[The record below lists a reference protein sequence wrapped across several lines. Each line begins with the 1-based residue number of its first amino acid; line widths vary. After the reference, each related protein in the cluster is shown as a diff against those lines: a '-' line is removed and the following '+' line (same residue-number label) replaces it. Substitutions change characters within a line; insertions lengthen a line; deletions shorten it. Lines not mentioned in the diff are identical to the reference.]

1 MKKIDFMIDEFMFY
15 CDSKNLS
22 KKTMMSYE
30 QTLRLFSKYLEE
42 EIDIIDIT
50 KVTEKVIREYINY
63 IKERGKYTVVIDHKT
78 LKTNTPKIRKDYGKK
93 VSVTTI
99 NNYIRN
105 IKVFF
110 NY

>member
-1 MKKIDFMIDEFMFY
+1 MIY

-30 QTLRLFSKYLEE
+30 QTLRLFFIYLQEE
-42 EIDIIDIT
+42 KQVADMN
-50 KVTEKVIREYINY
+50 KVTETLIREYINY
-63 IKERGKYTVVIDHKT
+63 IKERGKYTVVSDKRT
-78 LKTNTPKIRKDYGKK
+78 LESNKPEVRVDYGKK

-110 NY
+110 NYIREQGY